1 MQMRCSFILVQITA
15 KYMKRWISLLKI
27 LYILIQYFYRQV
39 SFCRSH
45 SHIFSISN
53 LENYFVEQLFLLSLT
68 DFFIVI
74 CNLPILSFSY
84 IVPFHRIIK
93 QLFIYFFQIFILVT
107 DIQVYSVRI
116 YIFSYKIQSV
126 MSQRSSSN
134 HAADRSS
141 HHYAYHLAF

>member
-15 KYMKRWISLLKI
+15 KYMKCWISLLKI
-27 LYILIQYFYRQV
+27 LYILIQYLYRQV
-39 SFCRSH
+39 SFCRPYC
-45 SHIFSISN
+45 HIFTISN
-53 LENYFVEQLFLLSLT
+53 LKNHFVEQLFLLSLT

-116 YIFSYKIQSV
+116 YIFSYKIPSV
-126 MSQRSSSN
+126 MSQRASSN

-141 HHYAYHLAF
+141 HHYAYHLTF

>member
-1 MQMRCSFILVQITA
+1 MQMRCSFILVQLTA
-15 KYMKRWISLLKI
+15 KYMKCWISLLKI

-68 DFFIVI
+68 NFFIVI
-74 CNLPILSFSY
+74 CNLPVLSFPY

-93 QLFIYFFQIFILVT
+93 QLLIYFHQIFFLVT
-107 DIQVYSVRI
+107 NIQMYSVRI
-116 YIFSYKIQSV
+116 YIFSYKIPSV
-126 MSQRSSSN
+126 MSQGTSSN

-141 HHYAYHLAF
+141 HHYAPHLSF

>member
-15 KYMKRWISLLKI
+15 KYMKCWISLLKI

-53 LENYFVEQLFLLSLT
+53 LENHFMEQLFLLSLT
-68 DFFIVI
+68 NFFIVI
-74 CNLPILSFSY
+74 CNLPVLSFSH

-93 QLFIYFFQIFILVT
+93 QLFIYFFQIFILEQIFRCTLLGLHFQLQNPVCYEPA
-107 DIQVYSVRI
+107 IQL
-116 YIFSYKIQSV
+116 QSC
-126 MSQRSSSN
+126 R
-134 HAADRSS
+134 
-141 HHYAYHLAF
+141 